1 MSVLAYVLASDDRL
15 SGRVLEWRPPRWV
28 RLWMLTATRLGDG
41 WLWLATA
48 ALLAASGNRGLQVLS
63 AGAVAAGVANALL
76 VCVKARV
83 RRARPCERAKPRH
96 FDVDPLAWFPSD
108 RFSFPSGH
116 ALNAFAIG
124 SVIALAFPLV
134 AVPVLADRRERRG
147 VARGAGAP
155 LALGRA
161 GGGARGAPHRDV
173 RLAGPPPVGTSDVAV
188 DSER

>member
-15 SGRVLEWRPPRWV
+15 SDRILAWRPPRWV
-28 RLWMLTATRLGDG
+28 RVWMLTATRLGNG

-76 VCVKARV
+76 LCLKGRV
-83 RRARPCERAKPRH
+83 RRPRPCERAKTRH
-96 FDVDPLAWFPSD
+96 FDVGPLAWFPSD

-124 SVIALAFPLV
+124 SVIALAFPIV
-134 AVPVLADRRERRG
+134 AVPVLA
-147 VARGAGAP
+147 VAASVAASRVVLGLHWVSDVLAGA
-155 LALGRA
+155 LVGFLI
-161 GGGARGAPHRDV
+161 
-173 RLAGPPPVGTSDVAV
+173 GTSVWLV
-188 DSER
+188 LLQ